1 MLEIPCCHNIIR
13 QGPPHAHTL
22 LLVNQEAVVLDLD
35 VRLELGLDVL
45 QLGQGLVGLLEL
57 DLQLLD
63 ALLELLDLV
72 GELAVRLIIT
82 GLYLRP
88 LR

>member
-1 MLEIPCCHNIIR
+1 MLEIPCRHNIIR
-13 QGPPHAHTL
+13 QRPPHAHTL
-22 LLVNQEAVVLDLD
+22 LLVNQEAVVLDPD
-35 VRLELGLDVL
+35 VRLDLGLDVL